1 MGAHID
7 GWDKGPEMSR
17 PHRAIKLWFT
27 IQATGTHL
35 LEEMIEY
42 SFHNAKM
49 VQHELEKRENW
60 EIISKPSCGT
70 INFRYA
76 PKNMSLEELNKLN
89 LNITKEIIDSG
100 YALVVTTTFN
110 DMKTIRLCMIN
121 ANSTTEDILNTM
133 DLLDQIAVKQYKA
146 LCEKGKS

>member
-1 MGAHID
+1 
-7 GWDKGPEMSR
+7 
-17 PHRAIKLWFT
+17 
-27 IQATGTHL
+27 
-35 LEEMIEY
+35 
-42 SFHNAKM
+42 
-49 VQHELEKRENW
+49 
-60 EIISKPSCGT
+60 
-70 INFRYA
+70 
-76 PKNMSLEELNKLN
+76 MSLEELNKLN

-100 YALVVTTTFN
+100 YALVVTTTLN